1 MKRILVLALVAV
13 LLSGCDSGSARSDG
27 EDHSASGSELSQAQ
41 GETTVASDDNY
52 TTVWV
57 NGEPMTVDPRQW
69 DLLHPDRVKTYST
82 DLSVDPS
89 RIVSK
94 ENPKAMQV
102 VVNDVTYYIDP
113 SRVTK
118 RG

>member
-1 MKRILVLALVAV
+1 MKRFLLLALVV
-13 LLSGCDSGSARSDG
+13 TLLSGCDHRSARSDG
-27 EDHSASGSELSQAQ
+27 EDHSASGSELLQAQ
-41 GETTVASDDNY
+41 SETTVASDDNY

-57 NGEPMTVDPRQW
+57 NDKPTTIDLRQW

-89 RIVSK
+89 WVVSK
-94 ENPKAMQV
+94 GNPNAMQV

-113 SRVTK
+113 SRVIR